1 METFNA
7 RSITNLID
15 HNQEKIKRKK
25 ISIYYT
31 NTIDELKKEG
41 FEYLKDKVKYNID
54 PLCYKDIYETGLIL
68 IYNSIIIAVCDTG
81 LYVSIMADIYDGV
94 QLDFFHH
101 IDFGPNMYKDLY
113 SKLEEM
119 FKDELC

>member
-1 METFNA
+1 MKKINA

-68 IYNSIIIAVCDTG
+68 IYTV
-81 LYVSIMADIYDGV
+81 
-94 QLDFFHH
+94 
-101 IDFGPNMYKDLY
+101 
-113 SKLEEM
+113 
-119 FKDELC
+119 

>member
-1 METFNA
+1 MKKINA

-25 ISIYYT
+25 ISIYCT

-54 PLCYKDIYETGLIL
+54 PLCYRDIYDSGVTL
-68 IYNSIIIAVCDTG
+68 IYNDIIIAVCDTG
-81 LYVSIMADIYDGV
+81 LYIGLITDIHDDME
-94 QLDFFHH
+94 LDFLHH
-101 IDFGPNMYKDLY
+101 IDFGPNMYNELY
-113 SKLEEM
+113 SKLEET
-119 FKDELC
+119 FKNELR